1 MGDDSEWMKLPT
13 DEKVQHKVGNSIII
27 ITRFMKIFSVDKDV
41 KMLKELLMHIIVE
54 KIMN

>member
-27 ITRFMKIFSVDKDV
+27 ITRFMKMFSVDF
-41 KMLKELLMHIIVE
+41 KM
-54 KIMN
+54 